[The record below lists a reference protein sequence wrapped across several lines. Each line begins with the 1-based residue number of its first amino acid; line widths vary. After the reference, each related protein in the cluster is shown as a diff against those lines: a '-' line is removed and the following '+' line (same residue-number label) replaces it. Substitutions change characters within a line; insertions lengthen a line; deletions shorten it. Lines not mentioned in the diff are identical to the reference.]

1 MTNVTNMKADSAS
14 MDEAKPAV
22 STTTPAVTTPDL
34 PVEPVPDAPQ
44 SAPKV

>member
-22 STTTPAVTTPDL
+22 STPTPAVTTPDL
-34 PVEPVPDAPQ
+34 PAETVPDAAQ
-44 SAPKV
+44 SEPKV